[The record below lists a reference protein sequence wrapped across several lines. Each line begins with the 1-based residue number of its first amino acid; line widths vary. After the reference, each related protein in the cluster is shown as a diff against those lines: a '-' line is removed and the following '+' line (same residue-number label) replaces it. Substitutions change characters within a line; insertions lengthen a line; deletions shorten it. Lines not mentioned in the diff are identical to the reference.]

1 MAEEV
6 PEVLRIR
13 AWSTQQAY
21 ATEQEATACS
31 TTFYS
36 TMAKQERLQL
46 RLHLRP
52 RLVSDNRASRC
63 LTNVMGDFIG
73 VSKTANVRIKGIGDT
88 KVAATFVGTVKWG
101 FEDDSG
107 QKHYF
112 VLPDTYFSTAVPGRI
127 LSLQHWAQV
136 AHDNKPMERGTYSAT
151 FDDCIELY
159 WKQC

>member
-1 MAEEV
+1 M
-6 PEVLRIR
+6 
-13 AWSTQQAY
+13 QQNKKRRLALLLF
-21 ATEQEATACS
+21 TAQWRNKNS
-31 TTFYS
+31 FNSGYTYDPDSFPI
-36 TMAKQERLQL
+36 LL
-46 RLHLRP
+46 
-52 RLVSDNRASRC
+52 DNRASRC

-73 VSKTANVRIKGIGDT
+73 IPKTANVRIKGIGDT
-88 KVAATFVGTVKWG
+88 KVAATYVGTVKWG

-112 VLPDTYFSTAVPGRI
+112 ILPDTYFSTAVPGRI